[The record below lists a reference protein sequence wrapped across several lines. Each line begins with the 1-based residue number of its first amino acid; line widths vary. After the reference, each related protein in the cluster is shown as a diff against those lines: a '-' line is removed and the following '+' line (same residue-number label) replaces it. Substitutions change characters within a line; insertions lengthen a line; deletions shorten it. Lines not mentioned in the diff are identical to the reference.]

1 MRRKETTHPI
11 TRLLAIV
18 AAIVLFFV
26 LNWAVRAAPA
36 PQVTLAER
44 YDGQSD
50 LADYW
55 VSEKFD
61 GVRGYW
67 TGEALITRGGT
78 PIAPPAWF
86 TAGWPDTPMDG
97 ELWID
102 YGEFA
107 RVSGIVRTHDAS
119 DRQWRQISYRVFD
132 LPEHG
137 GEFDARVPAIRK
149 TVAAIDQPWV
159 VAIRQF
165 KVDDPDALDTALARV
180 LARGGEGLILHRG
193 DAPYRAGRSDDVLK
207 LKPYEDAEARVIGIN
222 PGQGRL
228 EGLMGSLDV
237 RTPDG
242 REFAIGSG
250 FTDAERAAPPPLGSW
265 ITYRYNG
272 ETATGLPRFARFL
285 RRRPGGPPP
294 EPSTRR

>member
-1 MRRKETTHPI
+1 
-11 TRLLAIV
+11 
-18 AAIVLFFV
+18 
-26 LNWAVRAAPA
+26 
-36 PQVTLAER
+36 
-44 YDGQSD
+44 
-50 LADYW
+50 
-55 VSEKFD
+55 
-61 GVRGYW
+61 
-67 TGEALITRGGT
+67 
-78 PIAPPAWF
+78 
-86 TAGWPDTPMDG
+86 MDG

-228 EGLMGSLDV
+228 EGSMGSLDV

-242 REFAIGSG
+242 REFAVGSG
-250 FTDAERAAPPPLGSW
+250 FTDAERADPPPVGSW

-294 EPSTRR
+294 EPSAGR